1 MDLNALMK
9 QAKQMQDDLKKT
21 QAALEEKIYEG
32 TSNGIVIKINGK
44 NEAQEVSIPQE
55 LMDDK
60 DILQDMI
67 AGLTPEQQYAA
78 LTIIDRREAIKTASA
93 LAQPGDVILIAG
105 KGHEDYQEIK
115 GVKHHFDDKEEV
127 EKIFTAQQN
136 A

>member
-60 DILQDMI
+60 DMLQDMMLI
-67 AGLTPEQQYAA
+67 AFNNAVEAVEK
-78 LTIIDRREAIKTASA
+78 DREAKMGEATKGLNI
-93 LAQPGDVILIAG
+93 PGM
-105 KGHEDYQEIK
+105 
-115 GVKHHFDDKEEV
+115 
-127 EKIFTAQQN
+127 
-136 A
+136 

>member
-67 AGLTPEQQYAA
+67 
-78 LTIIDRREAIKTASA
+78 
-93 LAQPGDVILIAG
+93 LIAFNSAVEAAAKDRDEQIG
-105 KGHEDYQEIK
+105 AATKGLNIP
-115 GVKHHFDDKEEV
+115 GM
-127 EKIFTAQQN
+127 
-136 A
+136 

>member
-44 NEAQEVSIPQE
+44 NEAQEVSIPRE

-60 DILQDMI
+60 DMLQDMI
-67 AGLTPEQQYAA
+67 
-78 LTIIDRREAIKTASA
+78 
-93 LAQPGDVILIAG
+93 LIAFNNAVEAAAKDRDEQIG
-105 KGHEDYQEIK
+105 AATKGLNIP
-115 GVKHHFDDKEEV
+115 GM
-127 EKIFTAQQN
+127 
-136 A
+136 

>member
-60 DILQDMI
+60 DMLQDMI
-67 AGLTPEQQYAA
+67 
-78 LTIIDRREAIKTASA
+78 
-93 LAQPGDVILIAG
+93 LIAFNNAVEAAAKDRDEQIG
-105 KGHEDYQEIK
+105 AATKGLNIP
-115 GVKHHFDDKEEV
+115 GM
-127 EKIFTAQQN
+127 
-136 A
+136 